1 VVDTRRKRPLEFSFT
16 TTAKEHALQSRDGLT
31 DDIAAHFRDRAALLN
46 ELKPYPAG
54 QRVLAVI
61 AAWLVPGAGHLVLGR
76 KGRGL
81 LFFCT
86 IVGAFALGL
95 ALHGRLFWPTLA
107 DPPTMVRF
115 DLITLLWFFAQIGA
129 GLCYVLSY
137 VFGIGIDPQPWA
149 PTYEYGNTFMFLAG
163 LLNYL
168 VIHDVFDI
176 AAGRK
181 R

>member
-1 VVDTRRKRPLEFSFT
+1 M
-16 TTAKEHALQSRDGLT
+16 QSRDGLT

-54 QRVLAVI
+54 QRALAVI

-76 KGRGL
+76 KGRGG

-107 DPPTMVRF
+107 DPPTMLRF

-129 GLCYVLSY
+129 GLCYILSY
-137 VFGIGIDPQPWA
+137 VLGIGINAQPWA